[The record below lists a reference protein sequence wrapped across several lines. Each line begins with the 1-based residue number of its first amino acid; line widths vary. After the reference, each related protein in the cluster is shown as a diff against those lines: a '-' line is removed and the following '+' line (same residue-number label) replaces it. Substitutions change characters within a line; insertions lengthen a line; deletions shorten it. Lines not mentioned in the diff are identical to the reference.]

1 MAADN
6 EVIRFAGDISI
17 DKIEIISSNGFGQ
30 EVTNQIVA
38 IEIYEDLFS
47 PFISGVIALKDSL
60 DLANLFPLV
69 GEEYLNIKLHTPSFE
84 GKDKVIDDQFYIF
97 KMANREMSGDRNII
111 YELHFMTREA
121 VVDLNKKVS
130 KAYYGKCSD
139 IAKSIITDT
148 KDGLESKK
156 TAIIEDTPNG
166 VKFISNFWPPVQSLN
181 YTAETSSNGN
191 GNASYIFFENR
202 NGLNFVSLESL
213 YSGPIVQEFTYDS
226 YMREFTPDGRSFR
239 SVQEEY
245 KRIIDI
251 SIPRAYDYID
261 RSRSG
266 MFASKM
272 INYDL
277 VTKKYVAKNF
287 DMLEDFPKEKHLN
300 DFSPVSD
307 KAIRRA
313 NSVVFAYPKYY
324 GNFNNF
330 GDVTNSKTIQK
341 RMSLLQ
347 QAEATKIE
355 IVVPGRTDYTVGQK
369 IFMRL
374 NKFNPIEGTDTQKEM
389 LDNMFSG
396 NYIVSAIN
404 HFIDREKHQCH
415 MELIKDTLI
424 VDLNKGGQ

>member
-30 EVTNQIVA
+30 EVTNQVVA

-84 GKDKVIDDQFYIF
+84 GKDKVIDDQFYIY

-139 IAKSIITDT
+139 IAKSIISDT

-166 VKFISNFWPPVQSLN
+166 VKFIANFWAPVKSLN
-181 YTAETSSNGN
+181 YTAETSANDNGS
-191 GNASYIFFENR
+191 ASYIFFENR

-287 DMLEDFPKEKHLN
+287 DMLNDFPKEKHLN
-300 DFSPVSD
+300 EFSPVSD

-396 NYIVSAIN
+396 YYIVSAIN

>member
-84 GKDKVIDDQFYIF
+84 GKNKVIDDQFYIF

-166 VKFISNFWPPVQSLN
+166 VKFIANFWAPVKSLN